1 MAAMTNVANFSKANR
16 GKVMGVL
23 SAVFA
28 LSGAVF
34 TLVAGRFGLRSTP
47 GTGNATAAYSC
58 NPERGNTDG
67 PLSGADGNT
76 DSAGGGEQGVLQERT
91 TSEPIYFFAFMALI
105 TGCVGL
111 TGAFFMRR
119 DDVGHD
125 VGVHWQ
131 ARGTSSAD
139 AATSSSGGGAGAD
152 GLRVASSAARAS
164 RRDRMHSDV
173 QVNNA
178 DYSEDDDDSDAVLT
192 LPLMHDDPFRVAD
205 DESVGAPTLLEQEH
219 TAHVNRHRFDEKRED
234 QPITFEL
241 DLTAVDERVL
251 STSPSKHPFRR
262 LGSGVQG
269 PQHPHHRA
277 SPSVDVHGVDL
288 LRDRRFQLLFACMLV
303 EDGTYLERGAPPP
316 ILASQ

>member
-1 MAAMTNVANFSKANR
+1 
-16 GKVMGVL
+16 MGVL

-47 GTGNATAAYSC
+47 STGNATAAYSC
-58 NPERGNTDG
+58 NSERGNTGG
-67 PLSGADGNT
+67 PLSDADGNT
-76 DSAGGGEQGVLQERT
+76 DSAWGGEQGVLQERT

-125 VGVHWQ
+125 VGVHSQ
-131 ARGTSSAD
+131 ARGTAAAD

-152 GLRVASSAARAS
+152 SLLVASSAARAS
-164 RRDRMHSDV
+164 RRDRSDV
-173 QVNNA
+173 HVNNA

-192 LPLMHDDPFRVAD
+192 LPLMHDDPLRVAD

-219 TAHVNRHRFDEKRED
+219 TARVNRHRFDEKRGD

-251 STSPSKHPFRR
+251 STSPSKHPLRR
-262 LGSGVQG
+262 LGSGVRG
-269 PQHPHHRA
+269 RPQSHHRA

-303 EDGTYLERGAPPP
+303 EDGT
-316 ILASQ
+316 